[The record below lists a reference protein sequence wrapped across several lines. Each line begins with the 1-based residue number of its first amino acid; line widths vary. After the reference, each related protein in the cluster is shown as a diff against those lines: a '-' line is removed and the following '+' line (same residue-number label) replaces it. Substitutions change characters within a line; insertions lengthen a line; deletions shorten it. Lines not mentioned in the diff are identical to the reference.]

1 MDAAPFS
8 PTAVK
13 AAFRDVTWMHVS
25 RPAVR
30 AAATVTRTL
39 LTEIIEGARA
49 AAAEEGIT
57 RLQPSHLVTAIDRNV
72 EVDVANEWYAYS
84 PTFRALDGNARSAA
98 VPSRSGSARR
108 RKSSAVVGAHR
119 FEPGVRALLRSH
131 QVRAVPA
138 MVRELNGIANVF
150 VTRLARD
157 AAMVVR
163 EGGVR
168 RFGSVTLLMPG
179 EPAPAPSPP
188 SEELLRAAS
197 AREGDRRTIG
207 TGDVLDA
214 TTMQLFG
221 STIRQR
227 ALTEARQAAHA
238 YASA

>member
-8 PTAVK
+8 PTVVK

-30 AAATVTRTL
+30 AAASVTRTL

-57 RLQPSHLVTAIDRNV
+57 KLRPRHLVTAIDRNV

-84 PTFRALDGNARSAA
+84 PTFRALDGGVQSAA
-98 VPSRSGSARR
+98 MPSRGGSARR
-108 RKSSAVVGAHR
+108 PKSSAVVGAHR
-119 FEPGVRALLRSH
+119 FEPGVRALRSR
-131 QVRAVPA
+131 QARAVPA
-138 MVRELNGIANVF
+138 MVRELAGIAGVF
-150 VTRLARD
+150 VTGLARD

-168 RFGSVTLLMPG
+168 RFGSVTLVMPG
-179 EPAPAPSPP
+179 EPAPSQSPETP
-188 SEELLRAAS
+188 PRAAS

-227 ALTEARQAAHA
+227 ALTEARQAVHT